1 MSHYRKY
8 WFVKNP
14 LVVITGVA
22 ILLTL
27 LYIPIVYAT
36 TGVTNLEENEGGTAT
51 KNKIV
56 SIHTTLEQVKKD
68 RQEQLQNKY
77 RLDVSKVKSER
88 DELIQQKE
96 ALEKELELLKSE
108 LKSKEQELQ
117 RVKQHTVKQ
126 QTKNLHHTQSASTAS
141 KTLTAVAT
149 AYTAYCKGCSGVTAT
164 GINLRENP
172 NAKVIA
178 VDPKVIPLNSKVEVV
193 YNDQSLGVFVAGDT
207 GGAIKGNKIDI
218 FMPSKEEAYNWGRR
232 TVTVRVL
239 D

>member
-8 WFVKNP
+8 WFIKNP

-22 ILLTL
+22 ILLIL

-36 TGVTNLEENEGGTAT
+36 TGVANSEEHEGGTAT

-117 RVKQHTVKQ
+117 RVKQ
-126 QTKNLHHTQSASTAS
+126 QTKNTYHTQSTSTAS

-178 VDPKVIPLNSKVEVV
+178 VDPKVIPLNSKVEVI

-207 GGAIKGNKIDI
+207 GGAIKGNRIDI